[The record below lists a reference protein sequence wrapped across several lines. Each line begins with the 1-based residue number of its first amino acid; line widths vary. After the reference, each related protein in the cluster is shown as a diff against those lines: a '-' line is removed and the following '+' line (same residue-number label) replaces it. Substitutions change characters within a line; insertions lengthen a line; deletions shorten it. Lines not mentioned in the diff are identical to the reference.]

1 MTTDAQLA
9 KRATP
14 PSLLSASASEEDRNL
29 PRNLD
34 GLDDVIGLHVARVY
48 ALLTFQLERDLA
60 PLRLTPTEVSCQ
72 WLINANPG
80 IPQAALARYFG
91 IERSSVYVVIK
102 SLIQRELVRA
112 EQNPDDRRVF
122 GLSLS
127 DTGHAKMVEAK
138 AIVAAHE
145 RGCANPSPATPCR
158 TCAAHWRRWRGS
170 SASLR
175 RRSSDKK
182 ATMQTD
188 ECREIKRVADHG
200 G

>member
-1 MTTDAQLA
+1 MTTDLVLA
-9 KRATP
+9 KRGRHPSP
-14 PSLLSASASEEDRNL
+14 PGAASPDEDRNL
-29 PRNLD
+29 PRNVD

-60 PLRLTPTEVSCQ
+60 PLRLTPKEVSCL

-91 IERSSVYVVIK
+91 IERSSVNVVIK

-127 DTGHAKMVEAK
+127 DAGYDKMVQAK
-138 AIVAAHE
+138 AIVAEHE
-145 RGCANPSPATPCR
+145 RWLCEPI
-158 TCAAHWRRWRGS
+158 
-170 SASLR
+170 
-175 RRSSDKK
+175 SSD
-182 ATMQTD
+182 AVQDLRGTLETLA
-188 ECREIKRVADHG
+188 RIKR
-200 G
+200 

>member
-1 MTTDAQLA
+1 MTTDTHLA
-9 KRATP
+9 KRATS

-29 PRNLD
+29 PRNVD

-60 PLRLTPTEVSCQ
+60 PLRLTPKEVSCL

-91 IERSSVYVVIK
+91 IERSSVNVVIK

-122 GLSLS
+122 GLFLS
-127 DTGHAKMVEAK
+127 DTGHEKMVQAK
-138 AIVAAHE
+138 AIVAEHE
-145 RGCANPSPATPCR
+145 RWLCEPI
-158 TCAAHWRRWRGS
+158 
-170 SASLR
+170 
-175 RRSSDKK
+175 SSD
-182 ATMQTD
+182 AVQDLRGTL
-188 ECREIKRVADHG
+188 EALARIKR
-200 G
+200 

>member
-1 MTTDAQLA
+1 MPHTMTTDAHLA

-14 PSLLSASASEEDRNL
+14 PSAPSAAGSEEDRNL
-29 PRNLD
+29 PRNVD

-60 PLRLTPTEVSCQ
+60 PLRLTPKEVSCL

-91 IERSSVYVVIK
+91 IERSSVNVVIK
-102 SLIQRELVRA
+102 SLIQREFVCA

-127 DTGHAKMVEAK
+127 DAGHDKMVQAK

-145 RGCANPSPATPCR
+145 QWLCEPI
-158 TCAAHWRRWRGS
+158 
-170 SASLR
+170 
-175 RRSSDKK
+175 SSD
-182 ATMQTD
+182 AVQDLRGTL
-188 ECREIKRVADHG
+188 EALARIKR
-200 G
+200 

>member
-1 MTTDAQLA
+1 MPHTMTTDAQLA

-29 PRNLD
+29 PRNVD

-60 PLRLTPTEVSCQ
+60 PLRLTPKEVSCL

-91 IERSSVYVVIK
+91 IERSSVNVVIK

-145 RGCANPSPATPCR
+145 RWLCEPI
-158 TCAAHWRRWRGS
+158 
-170 SASLR
+170 
-175 RRSSDKK
+175 SSD
-182 ATMQTD
+182 AVQDLRGTL
-188 ECREIKRVADHG
+188 EALARIKR
-200 G
+200 

>member
-1 MTTDAQLA
+1 MTTDTHLA

-14 PSLLSASASEEDRNL
+14 PSPLSASASEEDRNL
-29 PRNLD
+29 PRNVD

-60 PLRLTPTEVSCQ
+60 PLRLTPKEVSCL

-91 IERSSVYVVIK
+91 IERSSVNVVIK

-127 DTGHAKMVEAK
+127 DAGHEKMVQAK
-138 AIVAAHE
+138 TIVAEHE
-145 RGCANPSPATPCR
+145 RWLCEPI
-158 TCAAHWRRWRGS
+158 
-170 SASLR
+170 
-175 RRSSDKK
+175 SSD
-182 ATMQTD
+182 AVQDLRGTL
-188 ECREIKRVADHG
+188 EALARIKR
-200 G
+200 

>member
-1 MTTDAQLA
+1 MTTDLVLA
-9 KRATP
+9 KRGRHPSP
-14 PSLLSASASEEDRNL
+14 PSAASPDEDRNL
-29 PRNLD
+29 PRNVD

-60 PLRLTPTEVSCQ
+60 PLRLTPKEVSCL

-91 IERSSVYVVIK
+91 IERSSVNVVIK

-127 DTGHAKMVEAK
+127 DTGHDKMVQAK
-138 AIVAAHE
+138 AIVAEHE
-145 RGCANPSPATPCR
+145 RWLCEPI
-158 TCAAHWRRWRGS
+158 
-170 SASLR
+170 
-175 RRSSDKK
+175 SSD
-182 ATMQTD
+182 AVQDLRGTL
-188 ECREIKRVADHG
+188 EALARIKR
-200 G
+200 

>member
-1 MTTDAQLA
+1 MTTDTHLA

-14 PSLLSASASEEDRNL
+14 PSPLSASAPEEDRNL
-29 PRNLD
+29 PRNVD

-60 PLRLTPTEVSCQ
+60 PLRLTPKEVSCL

-91 IERSSVYVVIK
+91 IERSSVNVVIK

-122 GLSLS
+122 GLFLS
-127 DTGHAKMVEAK
+127 DTGHDKMVQAK
-138 AIVAAHE
+138 AIVAEHE
-145 RGCANPSPATPCR
+145 RWLCEPI
-158 TCAAHWRRWRGS
+158 
-170 SASLR
+170 
-175 RRSSDKK
+175 SSD
-182 ATMQTD
+182 AVQDLRGTL
-188 ECREIKRVADHG
+188 EALARIKR
-200 G
+200 